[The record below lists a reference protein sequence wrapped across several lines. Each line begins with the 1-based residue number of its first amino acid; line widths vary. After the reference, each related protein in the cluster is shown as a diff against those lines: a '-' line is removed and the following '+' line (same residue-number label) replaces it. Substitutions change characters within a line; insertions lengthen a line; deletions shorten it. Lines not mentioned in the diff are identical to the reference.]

1 MNWYAPSDLE
11 EALLLREVYGE
22 DATVHAGGTFLG
34 ILMNQGLIA
43 PAGLL
48 SLAKVAELRNVAVVE
63 GELRLGAMVTHREIE
78 RHPLVRADWP
88 MLARAFH
95 LVASP
100 RVRTV
105 ATIGG
110 VLADA
115 DYASDPP
122 AALSA
127 LGARVVLRGPRG
139 ERSVAIDDLILGYYT
154 TCIEPDELLIEVRVP
169 AGAGKA
175 VYRKFTTR
183 SSEDRPCLTVAAV
196 TGERRVSVVVG
207 ACAERLQRFDDLC
220 AAAPSE
226 LSDRGR
232 CAEIA
237 EGYGARIQAISD
249 VRGSAPYR
257 RRVCAVEVRRALEA
271 LAP

>member
-1 MNWYAPSDLE
+1 MNWYVPSDLE
-11 EALLLREVYGE
+11 EALLLRETYGE

-48 SLAKVAELRNVAVVE
+48 SLGKVAELRNVAVVD
-63 GELRLGAMVTHREIE
+63 GELRLGAMVTHREVE
-78 RHPLVRADWP
+78 RHPQVRAGWP
-88 MLARAFH
+88 MLTRAFH
-95 LVASP
+95 AVASP

-127 LGARVVLRGPRG
+127 LGAHAVLRGPRG
-139 ERSVAIDDLILGYYT
+139 ERTVSIEDLILGYYT
-154 TCIEPDELLIEVRVP
+154 TCIEPDELLVEVGVP
-169 AGAGKA
+169 AAGDA

-183 SSEDRPCLTVAAV
+183 SSEDRPCVTVAAAV
-196 TGERRVSVVVG
+196 APDRRVSVVVG
-207 ACAERLQRFDDLC
+207 ACSERLQRFDDLC
-220 AAAPSE
+220 AVDAAE
-226 LSDRGR
+226 LRDGGR
-232 CAEIA
+232 RSEIA
-237 EGYGARIQAISD
+237 EGYGARIRAISD
-249 VRGSAPYR
+249 VRGSAGYR
-257 RRVCAVEVRRALEA
+257 RRVCAVEVRRALEE
-271 LAP
+271 LSP